1 MQNQPLRN
9 VLVVDDA
16 ETIRRFFKLCLERA
30 GYNVRVACDAAE
42 AQAEILRETPHYII
56 SDWQM
61 PNMTGDELC
70 RWLRGQQF
78 SHYVYFILVTAHE
91 KTFDLVDGLD
101 SGADD
106 YVKKPI
112 NIDELMARLRCGERI
127 LTLER
132 RLRTLAAEEAA
143 AFMQELT

>member
-1 MQNQPLRN
+1 MRHTPLRN

-30 GYNVRVACDAAE
+30 GYNVRVASDASE
-42 AQAEILRETPHYII
+42 AQEAIRQEAPHYII

-70 RWLRGQQF
+70 QWLRKQQLPN
-78 SHYVYFILVTAHE
+78 YVYFILVTAHE

-143 AFMQELT
+143 AFIQELT